1 MSDEETKGEI
11 VLTEEKR
18 LYEVAK
24 RRYEEA
30 GDDLDEARNALQ
42 KWKAKHGD
50 ENDRY
55 RELDQ
60 RVNNA
65 TQNLQITDQA
75 LQNAERRWK
84 DARAASPGQ
93 VPSVVVPI
101 GPEVDLR
108 SCDHLHIRT

>member
-1 MSDEETKGEI
+1 
-11 VLTEEKR
+11 
-18 LYEVAK
+18 
-24 RRYEEA
+24 
-30 GDDLDEARNALQ
+30 
-42 KWKAKHGD
+42 
-50 ENDRY
+50 
-55 RELDQ
+55 
-60 RVNNA
+60 VNNA